1 MLPTGIGK
9 QRTSLVVRVL
19 VAQAALAIARVASGE
34 PVARVGL
41 AELAVRGEL
50 AGLAAQEALAELAVR
65 AELAGLAAQ
74 EALAELAVRAELAG
88 LVVQVVEL
96 ELDPVEAELELDPV
110 EGLGLVQVAVAPRT
124 RSAIA
129 ARHRGL
135 VPVPKRVEDLAAAAE
150 TTRAPAATEAVA
162 AWAAAVTAAAAA
174 VAVVEAVE

>member
-1 MLPTGIGK
+1 
-9 QRTSLVVRVL
+9 LVVRVL

-50 AGLAAQEALAELAVR
+50 AGLAAQEALAELAAR

-74 EALAELAVRAELAG
+74 EALAELAG

-96 ELDPVEAELELDPV
+96 ELLIAPVAEQALAIVRAAAREPESAQVEAVPERDP
-110 EGLGLVQVAVAPRT
+110 VAVAPRT